1 MPRDSESGAPNS
13 RLSVGL
19 PRAPLLLT
27 KLNRPRVS
35 ADLIIRPRLLKLLDR
50 AIDWPLTLVS
60 APAGYGKSVLAS
72 QWAEHHEKNVAW
84 LSLDQNDSELR
95 LFLDYLLA
103 AIDSVVPGACP
114 STTELNQAPRSLAP
128 EVISGYLVSELNDIE
143 TPIVLILDDYHL
155 LSLDSPVHDLMTS
168 VLRNSPRS
176 LRVVILTRFDPP
188 LPVGLLW
195 ADHHSSQ
202 VRIRDLRFSLKETAE
217 YLEKMAG
224 LTVSEQV
231 LENLDRRL
239 EGWVVGLRL
248 LSIRLSQVEDPTA
261 LLQTFKGR
269 VPYMRKYLVE
279 EVLMDLPPEVLRPLL
294 WSSILSRFCA
304 PLLEAVCA
312 AESSSVPAGFSGS
325 EFIDLLRRESHFT
338 ISLDLPGEWFR
349 YHHLFR
355 EVLTAE
361 LNRKYELCEIAR
373 LHERACTW
381 FETEGLIEE
390 AIRHALAAGNPDR
403 AAEII
408 SRHRISTL
416 ERHGSFVVERWL
428 DMLPKET
435 REKRMDLLAARLYA
449 LTSQYR
455 LQEISWILQKVDSL
469 PAVGAVDEA
478 LVAEI
483 DTYRGLIQ
491 LLLSGDGNAAK
502 RHLESALASRALKSE
517 LLKSRLD
524 FFLALS
530 RLVIGEGDQAIRF
543 LEEQIRSLHEPG
555 VPALARSTVFL
566 AIVRLQSGDL
576 SGASLDAGR
585 VIDRLTECAP
595 IIMAWARYVRANA
608 QFQTFHLRDAAMD
621 FAAVT
626 LKWRLANL
634 RVAVDAFGALAL
646 ADHFLLRRDEV
657 DSRLEELFKV
667 AQEIGGT
674 HSLNLA
680 ESFSARLALLQGRVK
695 SALRWAD
702 ANDGELV
709 PSDTFMFL
717 EVPLVT
723 QSRVWVE
730 TGSTRTLARAL
741 PQLQSLLERFEG
753 LHLTAH
759 MVDVLALQ
767 AVAFSKQGQ
776 TEEASAALNKALF
789 LAFQR
794 GFVRPFIEAGSTM
807 AALLDQFDGDPNYA
821 DFISTLRT
829 AFGSFVDSSVAQP
842 ATTRPVAQMPAAV
855 QPLVETLTNRELDVL
870 ELLAQR
876 LQNKE
881 IADRLSISPNTVKDH
896 LKNIYGKL
904 GVRGRREAV
913 RRAISFGLPSTHP

>member
-1 MPRDSESGAPNS
+1 
-13 RLSVGL
+13 
-19 PRAPLLLT
+19 
-27 KLNRPRVS
+27 
-35 ADLIIRPRLLKLLDR
+35 
-50 AIDWPLTLVS
+50 
-60 APAGYGKSVLAS
+60 
-72 QWAEHHEKNVAW
+72 
-84 LSLDQNDSELR
+84 
-95 LFLDYLLA
+95 
-103 AIDSVVPGACP
+103 
-114 STTELNQAPRSLAP
+114 
-128 EVISGYLVSELNDIE
+128 
-143 TPIVLILDDYHL
+143 
-155 LSLDSPVHDLMTS
+155 
-168 VLRNSPRS
+168 
-176 LRVVILTRFDPP
+176 
-188 LPVGLLW
+188 
-195 ADHHSSQ
+195 
-202 VRIRDLRFSLKETAE
+202 
-217 YLEKMAG
+217 
-224 LTVSEQV
+224 
-231 LENLDRRL
+231 
-239 EGWVVGLRL
+239 
-248 LSIRLSQVEDPTA
+248 
-261 LLQTFKGR
+261 
-269 VPYMRKYLVE
+269 
-279 EVLMDLPPEVLRPLL
+279 
-294 WSSILSRFCA
+294 
-304 PLLEAVCA
+304 
-312 AESSSVPAGFSGS
+312 
-325 EFIDLLRRESHFT
+325 
-338 ISLDLPGEWFR
+338 
-349 YHHLFR
+349 
-355 EVLTAE
+355 
-361 LNRKYELCEIAR
+361 
-373 LHERACTW
+373 
-381 FETEGLIEE
+381 
-390 AIRHALAAGNPDR
+390 
-403 AAEII
+403 
-408 SRHRISTL
+408 
-416 ERHGSFVVERWL
+416 
-428 DMLPKET
+428 
-435 REKRMDLLAARLYA
+435 
-449 LTSQYR
+449 
-455 LQEISWILQKVDSL
+455 
-469 PAVGAVDEA
+469 
-478 LVAEI
+478 
-483 DTYRGLIQ
+483 
-491 LLLSGDGNAAK
+491 
-502 RHLESALASRALKSE
+502 
-517 LLKSRLD
+517 
-524 FFLALS
+524 
-530 RLVIGEGDQAIRF
+530 
-543 LEEQIRSLHEPG
+543 
-555 VPALARSTVFL
+555 
-566 AIVRLQSGDL
+566 
-576 SGASLDAGR
+576 
-585 VIDRLTECAP
+585 
-595 IIMAWARYVRANA
+595 
-608 QFQTFHLRDAAMD
+608 MD

-829 AFGSFVDSSVAQP
+829 AFGSFVDSSVAQMP
-842 ATTRPVAQMPAAV
+842 ATV

-913 RRAISFGLPSTHP
+913 RRAISFGLLSTHP